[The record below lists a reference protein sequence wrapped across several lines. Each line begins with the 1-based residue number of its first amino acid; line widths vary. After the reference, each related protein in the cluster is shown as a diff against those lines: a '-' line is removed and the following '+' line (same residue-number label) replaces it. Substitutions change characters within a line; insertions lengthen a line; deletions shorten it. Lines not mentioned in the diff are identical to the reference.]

1 MTTLS
6 NEEKLQV
13 INSRIKSL
21 NYNKYNL
28 EIDLIVENA
37 KASPVAEAV
46 SSLNESIS
54 GVNLQI
60 TALTTE
66 AAKYTSEEE

>member
-1 MTTLS
+1 MTILT
-6 NEEKLQV
+6 NAEKLQV

-21 NYNKYNL
+21 NYNKYNH
-28 EIDLIVENA
+28 EVDLIVENA
-37 KASPVAEAV
+37 KVSPVASTV

-60 TALTTE
+60 AALTTE
-66 AAKYTSEEE
+66 AARYTEEEE

>member
-6 NEEKLQV
+6 NEERLQV

-37 KASPVAEAV
+37 KALPVAEAV

-60 TALTTE
+60 AALTKE
-66 AAKYTSEEE
+66 ADKYTSEKE